1 MRTFFLSGISLAA
14 MLAFAPLAQAQS
26 AINADEVKGSIVF
39 YTHWTNYITSGDMDR
54 WEAEFKALYPNVEDI
69 DVQGIA
75 TYAETMATRMAT
87 GEYGDVLEVATALTN
102 EELGDFL
109 LPLNDMGLDDQ
120 FYFADRWA
128 HEGNS
133 YAYTFGVNAEGVVY
147 NKDAFAKA
155 GITEIP
161 QTLSEFYAAAEKL
174 KAAGITPVVTNL
186 GSGWPVTVFDGL
198 ASAISGSPNFF
209 SEMVDDTT
217 PFAADHP
224 YGQSLSILR
233 TLIDKGLVEQDLT
246 GDHWQE
252 SKGWM
257 ASGEAA
263 MWVLGNW
270 SINQIIDEGA
280 VLANVEG
287 FSGEKIGFFP
297 LPYDDSGVTN
307 ANSGPDWA
315 MAVSN
320 KSQNPVLAKAWVDF
334 LLTKSDL
341 SQIAGFIPGYKGL
354 EPTLPQLAE
363 FNSYEPNLIGQNPS
377 SSEFTEAKNLIGFE
391 NGAGTRDLMN
401 QKDFAAAITAL
412 NDRWVK
418 AVERVR
424 R

>member
-1 MRTFFLSGISLAA
+1 MKTLFLTGASALAL
-14 MLAFAPLAQAQS
+14 LAFASSVQAQS
-26 AINADEVKGSIVF
+26 AINPDEVKGSIVF

-69 DVQGIA
+69 DIQGIA

-109 LPLNDMGLDDQ
+109 LPLNDLGLDDE
-120 FYFADRWA
+120 FHFADRWA
-128 HEGNS
+128 YEGNT

-155 GITEIP
+155 GITEVP
-161 QTLSEFYAAAEKL
+161 QTLSDFLAAAEKL
-174 KAAGITPVVTNL
+174 KAAGIIPVVTNL

-198 ASAISGSPNFF
+198 ASAISGSPDFF
-209 SEMVDDTT
+209 SEMVDDPA
-217 PFAADHP
+217 PFAADKP
-224 YGQSLSILR
+224 YGIALGILR
-233 TLIDKGLVEQDLT
+233 SLIDGGLVEQDLT

-257 ASGEAA
+257 ASGQSA
-263 MWVLGNW
+263 MWILGNW

-280 VLANVEG
+280 ALANVEG
-287 FSGEKIGFFP
+287 FSGDKLGFFP
-297 LPYDDSGVTN
+297 LPYDDSGVIN

-320 KSQNPVLAKAWVDF
+320 KSTNPVLAKAWVDF

-341 SQIAGFIPGYKGL
+341 SQIAGFIPGYKGM
-354 EPTLPQLAE
+354 EPTLAQLAE

-401 QKDFAAAITAL
+401 QKDYAAAIDAL
-412 NDRWVK
+412 NNRWEK
-418 AVERVR
+418 AVERVKR
-424 R
+424 